1 MKTTN
6 TEYIDLLIEKFYD
19 ATISRSEREH
29 LYRYFLNNAGEAQ
42 NLYPQQSK
50 VILPLAMAYMA
61 HKGKRQAMKLTAPR
75 KSKTLWPRVAA
86 AATIVIIVTTIL
98 IPRNHKNHKPE
109 GEPMTYCSAGI
120 ISTEVEQHLQN
131 TLTTLA

>member
-19 ATISRSEREH
+19 ATISRSEREY

-61 HKGKRQAMKLTAPR
+61 AKGKRWVMELTAPR
-75 KSKTLWPRVAA
+75 KSKALWPRVAA
-86 AATIVIIVTTIL
+86 AATIVIIVTTIF

-109 GEPMTYCSAGI
+109 GEPMTYCSMGI

>member
-19 ATISRSEREH
+19 ATISRSEREY
-29 LYRYFLNNAGEAQ
+29 LYRHFLNNTGEVQ
-42 NLYPQQSK
+42 NLYPQQNK

-61 HKGKRQAMKLTAPR
+61 AKGKRRVMELTAPR
-75 KSKTLWPRVAA
+75 RHKALWPRVAA

-98 IPRNHKNHKPE
+98 IPRSHKSHNPE

-120 ISTEVEQHLQN
+120 ISTEIEQHLQN

>member
-109 GEPMTYCSAGI
+109 GEPMTYCSMGI

>member
-19 ATISRSEREH
+19 ATISRSEREY
-29 LYRYFLNNAGEAQ
+29 LYRHFLNNTGEVQ

-61 HKGKRQAMKLTAPR
+61 AKGKRRVMELTAPR
-75 KSKTLWPRVAA
+75 RHKALWPRVAA

-98 IPRNHKNHKPE
+98 IPRSHKSHKPE

>member
-19 ATISRSEREH
+19 ATISRSEREY
-29 LYRYFLNNAGEAQ
+29 LYRHFLNNTGEVQ

-61 HKGKRQAMKLTAPR
+61 AKGKRRVMELTAPR
-75 KSKTLWPRVAA
+75 RHKALWTRVAA

-98 IPRNHKNHKPE
+98 IPRSHKSHNPE

-120 ISTEVEQHLQN
+120 ISTEIEQHLQN

>member
-19 ATISRSEREH
+19 ATISRSEREY
-29 LYRYFLNNAGEAQ
+29 LYRHFLNNTGEVQ

-61 HKGKRQAMKLTAPR
+61 AKGKRRVMELTAPR
-75 KSKTLWPRVAA
+75 RHKALWPRMAA

-98 IPRNHKNHKPE
+98 IPRSHKSHNPE

>member
-98 IPRNHKNHKPE
+98 IPRNHKNHNPE
-109 GEPMTYCSAGI
+109 GEPMTYCSAEI

>member
-61 HKGKRQAMKLTAPR
+61 AKGKRRVMELTAPR
-75 KSKTLWPRVAA
+75 RHKALWPRVAA

-98 IPRNHKNHKPE
+98 IPRSHKSHNPE
-109 GEPMTYCSAGI
+109 GQPMAYCSMGI
-120 ISTEVEQHLQN
+120 ISTEIEQHLQN

>member
-29 LYRYFLNNAGEAQ
+29 LYRYFLNNAAEVQ

-61 HKGKRQAMKLTAPR
+61 AKGKRQAMKLTAPR

-98 IPRNHKNHKPE
+98 IPRSHKSHKPE

>member
-29 LYRYFLNNAGEAQ
+29 LYHYFLNNAGEVQ

-75 KSKTLWPRVAA
+75 RHKTLWPRVAA

-98 IPRNHKNHKPE
+98 IPRNHKNHNPE

>member
-19 ATISRSEREH
+19 ATISRSEREY
-29 LYRYFLNNAGEAQ
+29 LYRHFLNNTGEVQ

-61 HKGKRQAMKLTAPR
+61 AKGKRRVMELTAPR

-98 IPRNHKNHKPE
+98 IPRSHKNHEPE

>member
-19 ATISRSEREH
+19 ATISRSEREY
-29 LYRYFLNNAGEAQ
+29 LYRHFLNNAGEAK

-61 HKGKRQAMKLTAPR
+61 AKGKRRVMELTAPH

-86 AATIVIIVTTIL
+86 AATIVIIVTTIF

>member
-19 ATISRSEREH
+19 ATISRSEREY
-29 LYRYFLNNAGEAQ
+29 LYRHFLNNTGEVQ

-61 HKGKRQAMKLTAPR
+61 AKGKRRVMELTAPR
-75 KSKTLWPRVAA
+75 RHKALWPRVAA

-98 IPRNHKNHKPE
+98 IPRSHKSHNPE